1 MTGSY
6 LFAASSF
13 LRSSSSSM
21 ETSLGRELL
30 LVRPVVEAVLEEG
43 EAGGTATVSTWPV
56 TQLSAAVTD
65 DVTSVMMT
73 SLSPLKHD
81 SDDNLRLTQSLSVA
95 EEVVLKNIE
104 NAWVSHS
111 YQIEFSRHG

>member
-1 MTGSY
+1 MQMTGSY
-6 LFAASSF
+6 LLAASSF

-43 EAGGTATVSTWPV
+43 EAGGTAAVSTASPV

-95 EEVVLKNIE
+95 EEVVLKKHRKCMG
-104 NAWVSHS
+104 VTHLSD
-111 YQIEFSRHG
+111 